1 MGTVGV
7 KDFWR
12 RAIKH
17 HPGIQQAVS
26 EKDAPIFE
34 HLTNVHVERLRL
46 PNLRIETT
54 MTFEE
59 NEYFTN
65 KELKCIA
72 IADPNTNET
81 IEV

>member
-1 MGTVGV
+1 
-7 KDFWR
+7 
-12 RAIKH
+12 
-17 HPGIQQAVS
+17 
-26 EKDAPIFE
+26 
-34 HLTNVHVERLRL
+34 
-46 PNLRIETT
+46 

-81 IEV
+81 IEVEGTVIDWKKD